1 MADENLQKPDSKQ
14 YYKNVPGFRVS
25 SGFEVTKGDLKGE
38 TIDYALV
45 TDEIQ
50 GQAFYKS
57 GLHKLVCN
65 GTSYETVGLRTK
77 EGDRAKVIAAKYG
90 HIHIDAQAG
99 DIVLKGRN
107 VRIQATEEVTVIAN
121 NQFSV
126 LSPIQNLSGETVNVL
141 ATGTLS
147 MGGNFIKNHA
157 GVEINLGTQSDAKQ
171 GGFLGMILQLGER
184 FKDFL

>member
-65 GTSYETVGLRTK
+65 GTTYET
-77 EGDRAKVIAAKYG
+77 
-90 HIHIDAQAG
+90 
-99 DIVLKGRN
+99 
-107 VRIQATEEVTVIAN
+107 
-121 NQFSV
+121 
-126 LSPIQNLSGETVNVL
+126 
-141 ATGTLS
+141 
-147 MGGNFIKNHA
+147 
-157 GVEINLGTQSDAKQ
+157 
-171 GGFLGMILQLGER
+171 ER
-184 FKDFL
+184 

>member
-1 MADENLQKPDSKQ
+1 M
-14 YYKNVPGFRVS
+14 
-25 SGFEVTKGDLKGE
+25 
-38 TIDYALV
+38 
-45 TDEIQ
+45 
-50 GQAFYKS
+50 
-57 GLHKLVCN
+57 
-65 GTSYETVGLRTK
+65 
-77 EGDRAKVIAAKYG
+77 IAAKYG
-90 HIHIDAQAG
+90 HIVLDAQAG

-141 ATGTLS
+141 AVGTLS